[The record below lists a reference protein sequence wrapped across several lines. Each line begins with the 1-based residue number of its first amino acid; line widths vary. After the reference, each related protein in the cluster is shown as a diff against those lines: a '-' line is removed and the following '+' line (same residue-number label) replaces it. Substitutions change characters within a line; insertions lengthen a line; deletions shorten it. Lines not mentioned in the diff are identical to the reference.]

1 MTAFFIIMFIM
12 ISIVVIRNIILEE
25 KNEKLKEEAKM
36 KDRKIE
42 NLERNVSE
50 LMDNFIEKK
59 F

>member
-1 MTAFFIIMFIM
+1 MIILAIVFFVILSF
-12 ISIVVIRNIILEE
+12 VCIRNIILEE
-25 KNEKLKEEAKM
+25 KNEKLEEEAKM

>member
-1 MTAFFIIMFIM
+1 MITLAIIFFVILSF
-12 ISIVVIRNIILEE
+12 VCIRNIILEE
-25 KNEKLKEEAKM
+25 KNEKLEEEAKM